1 MRITERKRKYRARKT
16 AEKIDG
22 RENAALSD
30 ASESAADD
38 VAPEN
43 DSLVQAS
50 KKSRQVLVGLLQRKK
65 ANKEKNNSIN
75 SLMVEHRE
83 MEKEMH
89 NMDESILEAWN
100 EIEDLSL
107 ALKKSEAEVAGLK
120 GALKENDLWLQ
131 NTFKYILKPKEASK
145 LHIRL
150 RFVPMNFQRAQR
162 FTNWKIVTPKDIL
175 NFVIPGH
182 LAKMDCLIFPGWYFD
197 FGRQA
202 GTYVVFGECLDL
214 QNICLTAP
222 TFKKVLL
229 WSWDKF
235 HKFRWP
241 SNIGL
246 DISDI
251 FLNSDT

>member
-50 KKSRQVLVGLLQRKK
+50 KKSRQVLVGLLQRK
-65 ANKEKNNSIN
+65 NNSIN

-107 ALKKSEAEVAGLK
+107 ALK
-120 GALKENDLWLQ
+120 
-131 NTFKYILKPKEASK
+131 
-145 LHIRL
+145 
-150 RFVPMNFQRAQR
+150 
-162 FTNWKIVTPKDIL
+162 
-175 NFVIPGH
+175 
-182 LAKMDCLIFPGWYFD
+182 
-197 FGRQA
+197 
-202 GTYVVFGECLDL
+202 
-214 QNICLTAP
+214 
-222 TFKKVLL
+222 
-229 WSWDKF
+229 
-235 HKFRWP
+235 
-241 SNIGL
+241 
-246 DISDI
+246 
-251 FLNSDT
+251 

>member
-1 MRITERKRKYRARKT
+1 MVSKTGAQRPKDYSDNNGQAVKLTKLRYSVRLAGSGNLILHLMRITERKRKYRARKT

-89 NMDESILEAWN
+89 NMDESILEA
-100 EIEDLSL
+100 
-107 ALKKSEAEVAGLK
+107 
-120 GALKENDLWLQ
+120 
-131 NTFKYILKPKEASK
+131 
-145 LHIRL
+145 
-150 RFVPMNFQRAQR
+150 
-162 FTNWKIVTPKDIL
+162 
-175 NFVIPGH
+175 
-182 LAKMDCLIFPGWYFD
+182 
-197 FGRQA
+197 
-202 GTYVVFGECLDL
+202 
-214 QNICLTAP
+214 
-222 TFKKVLL
+222 
-229 WSWDKF
+229 
-235 HKFRWP
+235 
-241 SNIGL
+241 
-246 DISDI
+246 
-251 FLNSDT
+251 

>member
-1 MRITERKRKYRARKT
+1 MRITERKKKYRARKT

-89 NMDESILEAWN
+89 NMDESILEA
-100 EIEDLSL
+100 
-107 ALKKSEAEVAGLK
+107 
-120 GALKENDLWLQ
+120 
-131 NTFKYILKPKEASK
+131 
-145 LHIRL
+145 
-150 RFVPMNFQRAQR
+150 
-162 FTNWKIVTPKDIL
+162 
-175 NFVIPGH
+175 
-182 LAKMDCLIFPGWYFD
+182 
-197 FGRQA
+197 
-202 GTYVVFGECLDL
+202 
-214 QNICLTAP
+214 
-222 TFKKVLL
+222 
-229 WSWDKF
+229 
-235 HKFRWP
+235 
-241 SNIGL
+241 
-246 DISDI
+246 
-251 FLNSDT
+251 

>member
-175 NFVIPGH
+175 NFAIPGH
-182 LAKMDCLIFPGWYFD
+182 LAKMDCLIFP
-197 FGRQA
+197 
-202 GTYVVFGECLDL
+202 
-214 QNICLTAP
+214 
-222 TFKKVLL
+222 
-229 WSWDKF
+229 
-235 HKFRWP
+235 
-241 SNIGL
+241 
-246 DISDI
+246 DIS
-251 FLNSDT
+251 